1 MPATAPATAPTVER
15 APGRPRDPRVD
26 EAVLAAT
33 LELLAE
39 VGYRGLTA
47 DAAARRAGVS
57 RTTLRLRWKSKAEL
71 VFDALAPDPH
81 HFAVTDGG
89 SLEADVRSCVD
100 NAVEFFRTAAVGA
113 AFQGLIDDCRD
124 QPRVRDALIERVYAP
139 TLGAFQAMIER
150 AVARGEA
157 SVGTD
162 PSVLLDVI
170 AGAVL
175 YRFSLSMGNVD
186 RLADELVALLCAG
199 IRRTADDDSRTERRR
214 RTPATTKGA

>member
-1 MPATAPATAPTVER
+1 MFATATVER

-33 LELLAE
+33 RQLLAE
-39 VGYRGLTA
+39 VGYRSLA
-47 DAAARRAGVS
+47 VDAVARRAGVS

-81 HFAVTDGG
+81 QFTVTDGG
-89 SLEADVRSCVD
+89 SLEADVRACVD
-100 NAVEFFRTAAVGA
+100 NAVGFFRSAAVGA
-113 AFQGLIDDCRD
+113 AFQGLIEDCRD
-124 QPRVRDALIERVYAP
+124 QTRVRDGLIALVYAP
-139 TLGAFQAMIER
+139 TLASFQAMVAR
-150 AVARGEA
+150 AVERGEA

-162 PSVLLDVI
+162 PAVLLDVI

-175 YRFSLSMGNVD
+175 YRISLGMSNVD

-199 IRRTADDDSRTERRR
+199 IRRPAGGDDRSERRR
-214 RTPATTKGA
+214 RAPDTSKGA